1 MKYVVLPF
9 LFPAN
14 GRIRTSNSGAR
25 ENISSRLEA
34 IFVNSKNEGYSKGLS
49 QTVQYLRLTRFE
61 VHIPEPARESLFAG
75 QRGFSANSEKRR
87 SFKSSQINFSRI
99 KFWYNNWRFAWQ
111 SILKNNPKFSKRRI
125 LNNFKTND
133 KLRITN
139 GFMKV
144 PHIAEI
150 YLLSLDLPTSQLFR
164 LNPGRSKQ

>member
-1 MKYVVLPF
+1 MERNFGVDVIPIAPSGIICNSYDGSYKLEKSRNFMKYVVLPF

-75 QRGFSANSEKRR
+75 QRGFSANS
-87 SFKSSQINFSRI
+87 
-99 KFWYNNWRFAWQ
+99 
-111 SILKNNPKFSKRRI
+111 
-125 LNNFKTND
+125 
-133 KLRITN
+133 
-139 GFMKV
+139 
-144 PHIAEI
+144 
-150 YLLSLDLPTSQLFR
+150 
-164 LNPGRSKQ
+164 